1 MMEDKTNNIQNK
13 NNTTKKI
20 LEEKETMADI
30 HMNIERKLDRK
41 QNDLIGFNGL
51 SCFHKWKK
59 LRNL

>member
-13 NNTTKKI
+13 NNTTKKK

-41 QNDLIGFNGL
+41 QNDLIGLIGL
-51 SCFHKWKK
+51 SCFHK
-59 LRNL
+59 